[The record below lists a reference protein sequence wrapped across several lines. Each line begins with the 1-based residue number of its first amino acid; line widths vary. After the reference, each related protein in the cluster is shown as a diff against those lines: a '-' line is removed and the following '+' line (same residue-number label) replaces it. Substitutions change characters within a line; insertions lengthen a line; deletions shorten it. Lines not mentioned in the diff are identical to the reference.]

1 MFCLASCRF
10 FHYSANF
17 CCSLLSHRPRL
28 PSKILLDFVRNM
40 HYTKNTTT
48 VAKAPYVF
56 TVDEK
61 YLSLQ
66 AFISAQ
72 KRDAHE
78 HQGGICSKCQTTG
91 SVKVHHE
98 FDGKEGGSLCLGT
111 GVPRRLFGKIEG
123 CGVRDVIDERVI
135 YNFRLGECR

>member
-1 MFCLASCRF
+1 MRF
-10 FHYSANF
+10 SSEIF
-17 CCSLLSHRPRL
+17 LE
-28 PSKILLDFVRNM
+28 FVRNM
-40 HYTKNTTT
+40 YYTKNTINT
-48 VAKAPYVF
+48 VTKAPYVF

-98 FDGKEGGSLCLGT
+98 FDEKEGGSLCLGT

-135 YNFRLGECR
+135 YNFRLGE